1 MVIAFMSLYLT
12 KELHF
17 TMAQAGLVMG
27 AYGLGSIIGSYAG
40 GWITDRKMCTWSF
53 VGSLALSGL
62 LLIPLLFITHNF
74 MQSLSSSLFT
84 AW

>member
-1 MVIAFMSLYLT
+1 MLINRRRVYGHCFMSLYLT

-40 GWITDRKMCTWSF
+40 GWITDRKMCTWS
-53 VGSLALSGL
+53 L
-62 LLIPLLFITHNF
+62 
-74 MQSLSSSLFT
+74 
-84 AW
+84 